1 MKKRFMKTGKKVL
14 AGIMLTCMMLG
25 MIACGKGDG
34 EGGQKVD
41 NTVTIDAIH
50 TAIKEAYG
58 ENYLPSML
66 LSEDEIKALYGVEAE
81 WCEEM
86 LAEIPMI
93 SANVDTLIAIK
104 AVDGRVGDVESAL
117 KNYKEYL
124 ENDSFQYPSNIP
136 KIQASTVITRGN
148 YVFFIMLGNLDME
161 MMDAPEDEQIKA
173 YTEMNQTAIDTI
185 DGLLLK

>member
-1 MKKRFMKTGKKVL
+1 MKKKLMKTGKRVI

-25 MIACGKGDG
+25 LIACGKGDG
-34 EGGQKVD
+34 GQNVD

-50 TAIKEAYG
+50 TAIKDAYG
-58 ENYLPSML
+58 ENYLPNML
-66 LSEDEIKALYGVEAE
+66 LSEDEIKALYGIEAD

-104 AVDGRVGDVESAL
+104 AVDGRVEDVENAL
-117 KNYKEYL
+117 TSYKEYL

-161 MMDAPEDEQIKA
+161 MMDASEDEQIKA
-173 YTEMNQTAIDTI
+173 YTELNQTAIDAI